1 MRKSAKVSA
10 HVPIKELPSN
20 VIALLVM
27 SWDKIFLYR
36 YNSNILYLDVLII
49 KLVKFKTKVYI

>member
-1 MRKSAKVSA
+1 MRKSAKVSV